1 MENQNSQ
8 PTTQQPDQPA
18 QASVTER
25 PAYETPRVTVMDEAD
40 VLKTFQFTSAAISW
54 WVM

>member
-1 MENQNSQ
+1 MENQSSQ
-8 PTTQQPDQPA
+8 PTIDEPTHSVDA
-18 QASVTER
+18 VVTER
-25 PAYETPRVTVMDEAD
+25 PPYDAPRVTVMDEAD

>member
-1 MENQNSQ
+1 MENQIR
-8 PTTQQPDQPA
+8 
-18 QASVTER
+18 QATIDETPQAVGTER
-25 PAYETPRVTVMDEAD
+25 PAYESPRVTVMDEAE

>member
-1 MENQNSQ
+1 MDKQVLE
-8 PTTQQPDQPA
+8 PTVETA
-18 QASVTER
+18 TAGER
-25 PAYETPRVTVMDEAD
+25 PVYETPTVTVMDEAD

>member
-1 MENQNSQ
+1 MENPITR
-8 PTTQQPDQPA
+8 PTTDTPDPSD
-18 QASVTER
+18 QADVTER
-25 PAYETPRVTVMDEAD
+25 PVYEAPRITVMDEAD

>member
-1 MENQNSQ
+1 MENQIRQ
-8 PTTQQPDQPA
+8 PTDDQAA
-18 QASVTER
+18 QAVVTER
-25 PAYETPRVTVMDEAD
+25 PAYEAPRVTVMDEAD